1 MGTDT
6 TEHFDLI
13 ILGSGSGNSL
23 VTPYWDDQRVAIV
36 DSGVFGGTCLNR
48 GCIPTKMFAYPA
60 MLASSPQEAARL
72 GVDLD
77 FGGAD
82 WPGIRDRIFS
92 RVDAIS
98 AGGLHYRDAELEHT
112 TVITEE
118 SRFTGTHQLTTSG
131 GRVLEA
137 ETIVVAAG
145 SRPALP
151 DVPGVDRPQVHTSDT
166 IMRVARLPERLVVL
180 GGGFIAAEFAAIF
193 SGLGS
198 SVVQVNRS
206 PQLLRTHDQTISE
219 RFTELAS
226 RQWDLRTGWTLSRI
240 EDGPDGGVTV
250 HLDGR
255 DGSALE
261 LNADAVLIAQGRVPN
276 TDRLDARAAGLDVH
290 DDGRLSVDQ
299 YQRLL
304 SDGRPVQ
311 GLWALGDISNPE
323 QLKHVANH
331 DQRIVAHNLEH
342 PEDLRANT
350 LGPIPSAVFTRPQIA
365 TAGLTEEQA
374 VAEYGHDRISVKVQ
388 DYGDVA
394 YGWAMED
401 ATGLCKLIAD
411 RHTGQLLGAHLMGHE
426 APNLIQP
433 LVQAMSFGVD
443 AHAMARGQYWIH
455 PALSEVVE
463 NALLGLDVPDSG
475 RL

>member
-1 MGTDT
+1 MGTET
-6 TEHFDLI
+6 FDLI

-23 VTPYWDDQRVAIV
+23 VTPYWDDRRVAIV
-36 DSGVFGGTCLNR
+36 DSGAFGGTCLNR

-60 MLASSPQEAARL
+60 ALSAAPAEAARL
-72 GVDLD
+72 GVDLE

-82 WPGIRDRIFS
+82 WPGIRDRIFA

-112 TVITEE
+112 TVIAEE
-118 SRFTGTHQLTTSG
+118 SRFTGTRQLTTSG
-131 GRVLEA
+131 GRALEA

-151 DVPGVDRPQVHTSDT
+151 DVPGVDRPQVYTSDT
-166 IMRVARLPERLVVL
+166 IMRVPRLPEKLVVL

-206 PQLLRTHDQTISE
+206 PRLLRGHDATISE

-226 RQWDLRTGWTLSRI
+226 RQWDLRTGWTVSRI
-240 EDGPDGGVTV
+240 EDGPDGWVTV
-250 HLDGR
+250 HLDGAA
-255 DGSALE
+255 GATLALD
-261 LNADAVLIAQGRVPN
+261 ADAVLIAQGRVPN
-276 TDRLDARAAGLDVH
+276 TDRLDAAAVGLDLRG
-290 DDGRLSVDQ
+290 DGRLCVDEF
-299 YQRLL
+299 QRLL
-304 SDGRPVQ
+304 AGGQPVP
-311 GLWALGDISNPE
+311 GLWALGDISSPH

-350 LGPIPSAVFTRPQIA
+350 LWPVPAAVFTRPQIA
-365 TAGLTEEQA
+365 SAGLTEDQA
-374 VAEYGHDRISVKVQ
+374 VIEYGRDRISVKVQ

-401 ATGLCKLIAD
+401 ATGLCKVIAD
-411 RHTGQLLGAHLMGHE
+411 RQTGQLLGAHLMGHE

-443 AHAMARGQYWIH
+443 AHTMARGQYWIH